1 MILFAIFIIILFIP
15 FYISVYLYHNDKDK
29 RIYFAIYLFK
39 FVKILDG
46 YTTRRKLGGIYIHL
60 FKDTAYVLDINTLKR
75 LEGGS
80 HNFIS
85 AITYK
90 NLYFSLD
97 FGIKNTN
104 LVIILMNLFYH
115 YINLGNFLKY
125 NYPYFT
131 SYVNLNVFN
140 EEKNYISSKLSLTF
154 CFNIFCILIK
164 LITNIIR
171 RGDKGA
177 KKYAK
182 AW

>member
-1 MILFAIFIIILFIP
+1 MLLFIP

-60 FKDTAYVLDINTLKR
+60 FKDKAYVLDINTLKR

-90 NLYFSLD
+90 NLM
-97 FGIKNTN
+97 NTN
-104 LVIILMNLFYH
+104 IYSPFYLTNKQ
-115 YINLGNFLKY
+115 INATTVGQD
-125 NYPYFT
+125 
-131 SYVNLNVFN
+131 
-140 EEKNYISSKLSLTF
+140 
-154 CFNIFCILIK
+154 
-164 LITNIIR
+164 LITQLVA
-171 RGDKGA
+171 KGW
-177 KKYAK
+177 KTN
-182 AW
+182 